1 MPDYKDMTQ
10 EEFDQILIDLLDDAP
25 ASHLLTIPGIYE
37 ILAEHYNNEILD
49 AWTDKKEGDTDHETK

>member
-1 MPDYKDMTQ
+1 MPKYDNMTQ
-10 EEFDQILIDLLDDAP
+10 ADFDRILGDLMDDAP

-49 AWTDKKEGDTDHETK
+49 AWTNEQEGENTP